1 MLSCRGLRKQFGTRL
16 AVDGVSFDVAA
27 GECYGLLGPNG
38 AGKTTTISMVC
49 GLLEPD
55 AGEVTVLPEV
65 AALALF
71 AAVLLGLAT
80 RSYARTVY
88 SPG

>member
-1 MLSCRGLRKQFGTRL
+1 
-16 AVDGVSFDVAA
+16 
-27 GECYGLLGPNG
+27 
-38 AGKTTTISMVC
+38 MVC

>member
-1 MLSCRGLRKQFGTRL
+1 MDAFVKLIYDH
-16 AVDGVSFDVAA
+16 AGV
-27 GECYGLLGPNG
+27 G
-38 AGKTTTISMVC
+38 
-49 GLLEPD
+49 
-55 AGEVTVLPEV
+55 TVLPEV
-65 AALALF
+65 AVLAVF

>member
-1 MLSCRGLRKQFGTRL
+1 VVKAAEAHGVALTGIEVHKPDLEGVFL
-16 AVDGVSFDVAA
+16 ALTGVA
-27 GECYGLLGPNG
+27 
-38 AGKTTTISMVC
+38 
-49 GLLEPD
+49 
-55 AGEVTVLPEV
+55 TVLPEV
-65 AALALF
+65 AALAVF